1 MRFFS
6 ALISSVVLLASSVN
20 AYANPGACSG
30 TCNNAH
36 DPSLIRRSS
45 DGTYFRFSTGGG
57 IAIHTAPAIT
67 GPWTYKGYAL
77 PSGSKINLSGNTD
90 LWAPDVHL
98 IGSTYYLYYAVS
110 TFGSQSSAIGLAT
123 SSTMDVG
130 TWTDLGATGVAS
142 DSTKI
147 YNTIDPNL
155 IAVGS
160 SYYLNFGS
168 FWDDIYQV
176 VMASTPTLTA
186 GTSSY
191 NIAYNRSGTHA
202 EEGSY
207 MFYYSG
213 YYYLFFSRGICC
225 GYDTSRPATGA
236 EYSIM
241 VCRSTYATGG
251 FIDKSGNACTAS
263 GGTVVLASHGTVYG
277 PGGQGIYQD
286 PTYGLVIYY
295 HYVDTTIG
303 YADSQKVFGWNTI
316 TWSSGWPSV

>member
-1 MRFFS
+1 
-6 ALISSVVLLASSVN
+6 
-20 AYANPGACSG
+20 
-30 TCNNAH
+30 
-36 DPSLIRRSS
+36 
-45 DGTYFRFSTGGG
+45 
-57 IAIHTAPAIT
+57 
-67 GPWTYKGYAL
+67 
-77 PSGSKINLSGNTD
+77 
-90 LWAPDVHL
+90 
-98 IGSTYYLYYAVS
+98 
-110 TFGSQSSAIGLAT
+110 
-123 SSTMDVG
+123 MDVG

-176 VMASTPTLTA
+176 AMASTPTETA

-191 NIAYNRSGTHA
+191 NIAYNSSGTHA

-251 FIDKSGNACTAS
+251 FVSHFLGRSRC
-263 GGTVVLASHGTVYG
+263 GGL
-277 PGGQGIYQD
+277 
-286 PTYGLVIYY
+286 
-295 HYVDTTIG
+295 
-303 YADSQKVFGWNTI
+303 
-316 TWSSGWPSV
+316 

>member
-6 ALISSVVLLASSVN
+6 ALISSIVLLASSAN

-67 GPWTYKGYAL
+67 GPWTYQGYAL
-77 PSGSKINLSGNTD
+77 SNG
-90 LWAPDVHL
+90 
-98 IGSTYYLYYAVS
+98 TYYLYYAVS
-110 TFGSQSSAIGLAT
+110 TFGSQDSAIGLAT

-147 YNTIDPNL
+147 YNAIDPYL
-155 IAVGS
+155 IVVGS

-176 VMASTPTLTA
+176 AMASTPTKTA

-191 NIAYNRSGTHA
+191 IIAYNSSGTHA

-236 EYSIM
+236 EYSVM
-241 VCRSTYATGG
+241 V
-251 FIDKSGNACTAS
+251 DKSGNSCTTN

-277 PGGQGIYQD
+277 PGGQGIYND
-286 PTYGLVIYY
+286 PTYGPVIYY
-295 HYVDTTIG
+295 HYGTYPCLLDTTIG
-303 YADSQKVFGWNTI
+303 YVDSQKVFGWNTI
-316 TWSSGWPSV
+316 TWSSWYKID